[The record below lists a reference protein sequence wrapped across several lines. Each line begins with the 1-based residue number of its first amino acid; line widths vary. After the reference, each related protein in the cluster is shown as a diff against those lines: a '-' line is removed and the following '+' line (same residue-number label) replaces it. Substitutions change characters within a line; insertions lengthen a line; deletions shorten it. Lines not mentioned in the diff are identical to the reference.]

1 MRITGACAGRIP
13 EYEWSLNMRVT
24 IVGGGILGTA
34 HALEAVQ
41 RGHHVTQLEREAEAR
56 GATVRNFG
64 LVWVSGRAEHELAAA
79 LRSRE
84 LWERIG
90 TQIPGVGFRPA
101 GSLTLLRTPREI
113 AVAEQ
118 VVARADAGARGFE
131 LLEPDRAREINPAL
145 RGKFLAALLCSR
157 DGAVESRQA
166 MPAIRAYLEA
176 TGRYVFV
183 PGTEVRSVAGT
194 MVRDDRGRC
203 YEGDLVLICPGAAHG
218 GLTREI
224 AGDLP
229 VRRVR
234 LQMMQTDP
242 LDEPL
247 TTAIADGDSF
257 RYYPGFAGSAL
268 DEMRDDEPQDQ
279 VAAEGRMQLLCVQR
293 LHGGLT
299 IGDTHE
305 YDEPFAFDVD
315 DAPYDYLVAL
325 VEEFLGRPLPAI
337 RRRWAGVYSQCVDP
351 GQLVSRTAVGD
362 GVWVITGPGG
372 RGMTLGPAIAEQT
385 AELIEL

>member
-1 MRITGACAGRIP
+1 
-13 EYEWSLNMRVT
+13 MRVT
-24 IVGGGILGTA
+24 IIGGGIIGTA

-41 RGHHVTQLEREAEAR
+41 RGHHVVQLEREVEAR

-64 LVWVSGRAEHELAAA
+64 LVWVSGRADYELDAT

-90 TQIPGVGFRPA
+90 AGIPGVGFRPT
-101 GSLTLLRTPREI
+101 GSLTLLRTPREV

-118 VVARADAGARGFE
+118 VVARPDADKRGFE
-131 LLEPDRAREINPAL
+131 LFEPDRVRQLNPAL
-145 RGKFLAALLCSR
+145 RGKFLAGLHCSR
-157 DGAVESRQA
+157 DAAVESRQA
-166 MPAIRAYLEA
+166 MPAIRAHLAA
-176 TGRYVFV
+176 TGRYEFMA
-183 PGTEVRSVAGT
+183 GTEARSVDGGV
-194 MVRDDRGRC
+194 VRDDRERR
-203 YEGDLVLICPGAAHG
+203 YDSDVVLVCPGAAHG
-218 GLTREI
+218 GLAREI

-234 LQMMQTDP
+234 LQMMQTEP

-257 RYYPGFAGSAL
+257 RYYPAFAGTAL
-268 DEMRDDEPQDQ
+268 DELRDNEPQDA
-279 VAAEGRMQLLCVQR
+279 VAGEHRMQLLCVQR

-305 YDEPFAFDVD
+305 YDEPFPFDVD
-315 DAPYDYLVAL
+315 EAPYGHLAAV
-325 VEEFLGRPLPAI
+325 VEEFLGRPLPAV

-351 GQLVSRTAVGD
+351 DRLVCRTAAGD